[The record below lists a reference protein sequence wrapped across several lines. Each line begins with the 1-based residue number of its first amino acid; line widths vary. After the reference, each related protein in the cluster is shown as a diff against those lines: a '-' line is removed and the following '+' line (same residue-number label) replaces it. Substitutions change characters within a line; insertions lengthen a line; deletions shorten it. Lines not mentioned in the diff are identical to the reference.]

1 MFLCLVLHLPE
12 WRPIVDSIVNLTL
25 KFEVYR
31 EKFDPSFSLV
41 KNAKN
46 SEPCEKEKQASTCNI
61 NFLPEIRNS
70 FRAQFF
76 QSNFARYAMFGI
88 KIFNVI
94 SAF

>member
-12 WRPIVDSIVNLTL
+12 WRPIVDSIVNPTL

-46 SEPCEKEKQASTCNI
+46 SEPDSEKNKLPPAISTSFPRSGTRSEL
-61 NFLPEIRNS
+61 NFS
-70 FRAQFF
+70 RATLQGMPCLVSKFL
-76 QSNFARYAMFGI
+76 M
-88 KIFNVI
+88 
-94 SAF
+94 